1 MTGRAQDDYRPRTSS
16 RLPPGITGRD
26 LCTSVPACRPDDAVS
41 TIRRE
46 LVGPTHEH
54 VAELAVC
61 EEDRLVGLLPLTR
74 VLGSPDTALAKDLMD
89 PDPPLFTFD
98 GDLERAAWTAVQH
111 GESSLAVVDDQG
123 RFVGLVP
130 PARLLGV
137 LLRAHDQ
144 DFARL
149 RRFLDF
155 SRQARTAAQEPVVR
169 RLRHRVGW
177 LALGLAGAA
186 ASAWLVGLFEGRLE
200 ADVRLAFFIPG
211 VVYLADAVGTQTEA
225 IVVRGLSVG
234 APVRRALALE
244 TLTGPTLGLA
254 VGITSLAA
262 VWWALGDGE
271 VAATVALS
279 LFAACGVATALGAAI
294 PILLARLGR
303 DPAFAS
309 GPVATVVQDLLSLL
323 IYFGAAV
330 LIMG

>member
-1 MTGRAQDDYRPRTSS
+1 MTGDAYRTRPRSVPA
-16 RLPPGITGRD
+16 LPHGITGRD
-26 LCTSVPACRPDDAVS
+26 LCTSVPACRPDDSVS
-41 TIRRE
+41 AIRID
-46 LVGPTHEH
+46 LVGTTHEH

-61 EEDRLVGLLPLTR
+61 EGDRLVGLLPLTR
-74 VLGSPDTALAKDLMD
+74 VLGSPDSAVARDLMD
-89 PDPPLFTFD
+89 PDPPVVTFD
-98 GDLERAAWTAVQH
+98 GDLEQAAWAAVRH
-111 GESSLAVVDDQG
+111 GESSLAVVDQEG

-149 RRFLDF
+149 RRFLDS

-169 RLRHRVGW
+169 RLRHRIGW

-186 ASAWLVGLFEGRLE
+186 ISAWLVGLFETRIE

-234 APVRRALALE
+234 APVRRALLLE
-244 TLTGPTLGLA
+244 TLTGPTLGLT

-262 VWWALGDGE
+262 VWWALGDGQ
-271 VAATVALS
+271 VALTVALS
-279 LFAACGVATALGAAI
+279 LFAACGVATGLGAAI
-294 PILLARLGR
+294 PVLLARLGR

-309 GPVATVVQDLLSLL
+309 GPVATVIQDLLSLL
-323 IYFGAAV
+323 IYFVAAV
-330 LIMG
+330 LVMG